1 MEPKPLRFHKTEG
14 ANNHVEQGDTF
25 VFARHPIGIT
35 YNQLPAMFTNVIH
48 IFFWGQGTCHMHMIM
63 FKLRR
68 HCVAMVFVYKQEM
81 SLFIRPIDGGN
92 CRRFLNFC
100 ERIFYNTPFV
110 TFIAPEIAVRID

>member
-1 MEPKPLRFHKTEG
+1 
-14 ANNHVEQGDTF
+14 
-25 VFARHPIGIT
+25 
-35 YNQLPAMFTNVIH
+35 
-48 IFFWGQGTCHMHMIM
+48 MHMIM

-68 HCVAMVFVYKQEM
+68 HCVTMVFVYKQEM

-110 TFIAPEIAVRID
+110 TFIAPEIAVRIDQLPLSLLVSTSFSLF